1 MILDPKNPNDA
12 LIFSRGTDSRKVG
25 LTSGCFDLL
34 HHYHLLYLERCR
46 RLCDILVVGV
56 DSDMR
61 VKKMKGDE
69 RPIAPEHVRLA
80 MVHGLRAVD
89 AAFVMNDLDDFLT
102 MAIGLNPKVIFRNQ
116 EWAERVKEVVGR
128 SIAPVVIVPDVVTI
142 DSTTGIIS
150 HILRQSKGR
159 KRSR

>member
-1 MILDPKNPNDA
+1 
-12 LIFSRGTDSRKVG
+12 
-25 LTSGCFDLL
+25 
-34 HHYHLLYLERCR
+34 
-46 RLCDILVVGV
+46 
-56 DSDMR
+56 MR